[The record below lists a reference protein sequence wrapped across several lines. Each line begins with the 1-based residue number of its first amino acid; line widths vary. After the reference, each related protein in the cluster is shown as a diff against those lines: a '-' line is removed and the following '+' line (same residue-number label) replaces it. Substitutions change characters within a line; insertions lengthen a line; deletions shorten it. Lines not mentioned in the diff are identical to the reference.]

1 MTTDSEGEE
10 HNDNNGEP
18 TSTNGA
24 IANGGDRAGGRGGDE
39 DEVGGEEIMTMFL
52 GRRGGGEG
60 G

>member
-24 IANGGDRAGGRGGDE
+24 IADGGDRAGGRGGDE
-39 DEVGGEEIMTMFL
+39 DEVGVEEIMTMFL
-52 GRRGGGEG
+52 GRRGG
-60 G
+60 